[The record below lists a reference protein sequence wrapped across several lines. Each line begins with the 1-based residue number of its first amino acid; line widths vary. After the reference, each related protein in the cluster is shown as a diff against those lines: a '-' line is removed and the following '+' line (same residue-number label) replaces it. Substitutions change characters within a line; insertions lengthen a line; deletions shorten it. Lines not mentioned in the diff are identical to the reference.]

1 MLSIKQRHN
10 LHIIFLSLL
19 YNRANNIS
27 TVLVYVARVSRCMHE
42 VVLIIDNYCTL
53 FIVSESLGVSKHDR
67 GLPLE
72 LIIINGLKFSLG

>member
-10 LHIIFLSLL
+10 LHIIIIL
-19 YNRANNIS
+19 YNRTNKIS
-27 TVLVYVARVSRCMHE
+27 AVLVYVARVSRCVHE
-42 VVLIIDNYCTL
+42 VALIINNYCTL

-72 LIIINGLKFSLG
+72 LIIINGL